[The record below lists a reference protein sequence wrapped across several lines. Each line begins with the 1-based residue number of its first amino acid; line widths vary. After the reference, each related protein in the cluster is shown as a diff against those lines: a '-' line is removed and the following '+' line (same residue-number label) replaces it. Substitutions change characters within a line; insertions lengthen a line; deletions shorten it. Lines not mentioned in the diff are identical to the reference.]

1 MLQCSSTT
9 FRLLALACRPSIVL
23 RYEREVG
30 DPTLEMCQRL
40 MSRVRRGLH
49 HELLP
54 PLVPL
59 PHEAGISSE
68 RLGSRKFLR
77 VAALQEAGLGF
88 AEGRDPALG
97 RDAGAGQRDDAFGVS
112 EGLDQIRWEIWR
124 ASEVQPAT
132 ARSKSFAPSA
142 TGTSHSSPEA
152 ILLSVQKPRSSS
164 SSPRMAAYKAPE
176 RSACLNWPF
185 ALRPA

>member
-1 MLQCSSTT
+1 MLPCSSTT
-9 FRLLALACRPSIVL
+9 FRLLALVCRPSIVL

-77 VAALQEAGLGF
+77 VVALPEAGLGF
-88 AEGRDPALG
+88 AEGWDPALG

-112 EGLDQIRWEIWR
+112 EGLDQIR
-124 ASEVQPAT
+124 
-132 ARSKSFAPSA
+132 
-142 TGTSHSSPEA
+142 
-152 ILLSVQKPRSSS
+152 
-164 SSPRMAAYKAPE
+164 
-176 RSACLNWPF
+176 
-185 ALRPA
+185 